1 MKSISRQPVLQSA
14 TNFSQEKLKKLTYRV
29 AFIKCY
35 QYESMSKVIL
45 MKTFLN
51 LRKKTQ

>member
-35 QYESMSKVIL
+35 QYEIMSKVIL